1 MSRFKIF
8 DDEIIAK
15 RVYTKI
21 EVGSKSTYNFVKK
34 NISNKTNKVFRKNTE
49 VVVKITSGSKNLQA
63 VCKHL
68 DYISREGTVEIIT
81 SDFDILKGKD
91 ELKILKKIYE
101 NEGAPIPRFGQ
112 EKKEKR
118 HTINMVFS
126 MQDYKNAPP
135 EKMKKAVLMTLKKMY
150 PDNFFAVAFHDD
162 TDNPHCHVCLKV
174 ADKNG
179 KRINPK
185 KSDLMN
191 LRLSFAKALNN
202 LGVEAKAT
210 IRSKNNEE
218 VSYKLEKNKEQ
229 TKMHYYQV
237 LDYGKAKYKFSLD
250 EKAKDSF
257 YVKYRTKKGIAVIWS
272 NDLERVIKENK
283 ILKGEYAKFKIIG
296 QETYQIKKKIKAN
309 GKTFE
314 VTKMAKKSVW
324 DASVLGREKE
334 LKPLQSDEKNNPKY
348 TIKENNERDYTEQ
361 YRQRILQESSNKSNI
376 PRESAKERDSMRI
389 LSEQSVVHERKGTQ
403 MPMHINALNQLQ
415 QGKRER
421 TDSSLR
427 WTNSRNNEIERDG

>member
-1 MSRFKIF
+1 
-8 DDEIIAK
+8 
-15 RVYTKI
+15 
-21 EVGSKSTYNFVKK
+21 
-34 NISNKTNKVFRKNTE
+34 
-49 VVVKITSGSKNLQA
+49 
-63 VCKHL
+63 KHL
-68 DYISREGTVEIIT
+68 DYISREGTVEVIT
-81 SDFDILKGKD
+81 SDFDTLKGKD
-91 ELKILKKIYE
+91 ELKFLKKIYE

-126 MQDYKNAPP
+126 MQDYTNAPP

-150 PDNFFAVAFHDD
+150 PDNFFAIAFHND

-185 KSDLMN
+185 KTDLMN
-191 LRLSFAKALNN
+191 LRLSFAKALNE

-210 IRSKNNEE
+210 IRSKNNE

-237 LDYGKAKYKFSLD
+237 LDYGEAKYKFSLD
-250 EKAKDSF
+250 KNAEDSF
-257 YVKYRTKKGIAVIWS
+257 YVKYRTKKGITTIWS
-272 NDLERVIKENK
+272 KDLARVIKENK
-283 ILKGEYAKFKIIG
+283 ILKGEYAKFKIVG
-296 QETYQIKKKIKAN
+296 QETYQIKKKVKVN
-309 GKTFE
+309 GKIVE
-314 VTKMAKKSVW
+314 VTKVAKKSVW

-334 LKPLQSDEKNNPKY
+334 LKLLQSDEENNPKY
-348 TIKENNERDYTEQ
+348 TIKENNERDYTKQ
-361 YRQRILQESSNKSNI
+361 YRQRILQELSNKSTI
-376 PRESAKERDSMRI
+376 RRDAAQERNSMRI
-389 LSEQSVVHERKGTQ
+389 LSKQPMVHDQKGTQ

-415 QGKRER
+415 QGKRGR

-427 WTNSRNNEIERDG
+427 WTSARNNEIERDG

>member
-1 MSRFKIF
+1 MSRLKIF

-21 EVGSKSTYNFVKK
+21 EIGSKSAYNFK
-34 NISNKTNKVFRKNTE
+34 NRSSNKTNRIFKKNTE

-68 DYISREGTVEIIT
+68 DYISREGTVEVIT
-81 SDFDILKGKD
+81 SDFDTLKGKD
-91 ELKILKKIYE
+91 ELKFLKKIYE

-126 MQDYKNAPP
+126 MQDYTNATP

-150 PDNFFAVAFHDD
+150 PDNFFAIAFHND

-185 KSDLMN
+185 KTDLMN
-191 LRLSFAKALNN
+191 LRLSFAKALNE

-210 IRSKNNEE
+210 IRSKNNE

-237 LDYGKAKYKFSLD
+237 LDYGEAKYKFSLD
-250 EKAKDSF
+250 KNAEDSF
-257 YVKYRTKKGIAVIWS
+257 YVKYRTKKGITTIWS
-272 NDLERVIKENK
+272 KDLARVIKENK
-283 ILKGEYAKFKIIG
+283 ILKGEYAKFKIVG
-296 QETYQIKKKIKAN
+296 QETYQIKKKVKVN
-309 GKTFE
+309 GKIVE
-314 VTKMAKKSVW
+314 VTKVAKKSVW

-334 LKPLQSDEKNNPKY
+334 LKLLQSDEANNPKY
-348 TIKENNERDYTEQ
+348 TIKENNERDYTKQ
-361 YRQRILQESSNKSNI
+361 YRQRILQELSNKSTI
-376 PRESAKERDSMRI
+376 RRDAAQERNSMRI
-389 LSEQSVVHERKGTQ
+389 LSKQPMVHDQKGTQ

-415 QGKRER
+415 QGKRGR
-421 TDSSLR
+421 TNSSLR
-427 WTNSRNNEIERDG
+427 WTSTRNNEIERDG